1 MPHPPLA
8 IEISSGHVAGAHWG
22 KTRGSLESFAVEYLA
37 DGVVTPSPMEANIVK
52 PDDVRTALR
61 RVFGTVAPRG
71 QSIALLIPDT
81 VVRVFILPF
90 ETLPRSSADAL
101 PLLRWR
107 LKKSV
112 PFDVEETAVS
122 WTRQTGREGNLEIVA
137 AVSRQRII
145 REYEEVIESLG
156 TEAGVI
162 MSSTL
167 ATLPLL
173 EEQGSTLLVRI
184 SGRTLTTAIVRGA
197 NLCVYRS
204 TEMPFGPE
212 LLEPK
217 TVLDEIFPALAYYQ
231 DTWDGTMDRARL
243 CGFGARDE
251 LFREIL
257 SGELRCPIGPISD
270 VAGIVNLG
278 PGARDIVQRGFE
290 SLAGWM
296 MNKGA

>member
-1 MPHPPLA
+1 MPHPALVV
-8 IEISSGHVAGAHWG
+8 EISTAHVAGARWG
-22 KTRGSLESFAVEYLA
+22 KTQGNLETFAVEYLA
-37 DGVVTPSPMEANIVK
+37 EGAVVASPVEVNIAK
-52 PDDVRTALR
+52 PDDVRAALR
-61 RVFGTVAPRG
+61 RVFGTVPHRG
-71 QSIALLIPDT
+71 QSVALLIPDPG
-81 VVRVFILPF
+81 VRVFILPF
-90 ETLPRSSADAL
+90 ETLPRSAADAL

-122 WTRQTGREGNLEIVA
+122 WMRQTGREGNLEVVA

-145 REYEEVIESLG
+145 REYEEIVESLG
-156 TEAGVI
+156 AEAGVI

-184 SGRTLTTAIVRGA
+184 SGRTLTTAIVRGR

-204 TEMPFGPE
+204 TEMGFGPE

-217 TVLDEIFPALAYYQ
+217 AVLDEIFPALAYYQ
-231 DTWDGTMDRARL
+231 DTWDATMDRARL
-243 CGFGARDE
+243 SGFGPRDE

-257 SGELRCPIGPISD
+257 AGELKCPIGPISD
-270 VAGIVNLG
+270 APGIANLG
-278 PGARDIVQRGFE
+278 PGARDIVQRDFE

-296 MNKGA
+296 MNRGA